1 MPKPVKKKKSPRAGH
16 ELLLQMQINRSNAA
30 AGGSGA
36 NIGASALMTV
46 LVTLDG
52 APVSDL
58 GVTAG
63 TGTSA
68 INLPTGWTLTDGINV
83 RPGGCRVSVT
93 QFANEGNGLYDVRI
107 VPYLPNAACAWLS
120 GEYVY
125 AMQIAVTRHIAGRS
139 VVLQGGTLAKLTIL

>member
-1 MPKPVKKKKSPRAGH
+1 MPKPAKKKKHPRTGR
-16 ELLLQMQINRSNAA
+16 ELLVQMQINRSNAT

-36 NIGASALMTV
+36 NVSASALMTV

-52 APVSDL
+52 VPVTDL

-63 TGTSA
+63 DGTSA
-68 INLPTGWTLTDGINV
+68 VNLPTGWSLTDGINV

-93 QFANEGNGLYDVRI
+93 QFANEGSGLYDIRI
-107 VPYLPNAACAWLS
+107 VPFLANAACSWLS

-125 AMQIAVTRHIAGRS
+125 AMQIQVSRQLAGRT
-139 VVLQGGTLAKLTIL
+139 VVLQGGTLAKLTIV